1 MKMNHMSLMKRG
13 VLLSL
18 VLLSPAI
25 LAAENLNFNYTR
37 SDVSGLDPRLSKLA
51 KACHTLTDPMVIH
64 VLFGPMSTQYMK
76 VTMTVY
82 GKKAGKGYAVY
93 SSSGA
98 GLKKNTADPDLV
110 VPWVVSNK
118 GSASGIAY
126 NDVTT
131 PDYHTVYDDPFCF
144 EGTFATLNMA
154 NEYAFTHHHMPI
166 YDKPPYVFSSGNG
179 NDYQKYCMNFD
190 KTNGG
195 ENTYWPDFKNPPEAV
210 REGLKKPWGEYQGK
224 YIFYRHKED
233 KPTGTSSHHTESQD
247 YSPSVNQSGGSDSVP
262 GVVLNFPVYKEGSG
276 YSNITKGKFLVTLDN
291 RNVTSLELDISQN
304 VPGYEPSHAVFRW
317 QRSEGLSNVLAFQGM
332 TQQSRLMPAGDIEND
347 PYKSAS
353 FYAGDVASGYFRG
366 TLVAGK
372 SLNST
377 YTDYINK
384 IMPLSLP
391 PATPGDINLVNTDS
405 LTFKIGM
412 TNGTAGGEPMV
423 TVFGQP
429 LKFGPLYAGDK
440 EMISAMKVRNAC
452 Y

>member
-131 PDYHTVYDDPFCF
+131 PDYHTV
-144 EGTFATLNMA
+144 
-154 NEYAFTHHHMPI
+154 
-166 YDKPPYVFSSGNG
+166 
-179 NDYQKYCMNFD
+179 
-190 KTNGG
+190 
-195 ENTYWPDFKNPPEAV
+195 
-210 REGLKKPWGEYQGK
+210 
-224 YIFYRHKED
+224 
-233 KPTGTSSHHTESQD
+233 
-247 YSPSVNQSGGSDSVP
+247 
-262 GVVLNFPVYKEGSG
+262 
-276 YSNITKGKFLVTLDN
+276 
-291 RNVTSLELDISQN
+291 
-304 VPGYEPSHAVFRW
+304 
-317 QRSEGLSNVLAFQGM
+317 
-332 TQQSRLMPAGDIEND
+332 
-347 PYKSAS
+347 
-353 FYAGDVASGYFRG
+353 
-366 TLVAGK
+366 
-372 SLNST
+372 
-377 YTDYINK
+377 
-384 IMPLSLP
+384 
-391 PATPGDINLVNTDS
+391 
-405 LTFKIGM
+405 
-412 TNGTAGGEPMV
+412 
-423 TVFGQP
+423 
-429 LKFGPLYAGDK
+429 
-440 EMISAMKVRNAC
+440 
-452 Y
+452 